1 MDGRDTYRYTAI
13 HKEIHSLYDETRDEA
28 NSPGVGIPGA
38 KGLVHCPTRR
48 ACGRE
53 AGLHPARPS
62 PPPAPGEV
70 PRIVRQYRNPALP
83 LRAALSL
90 PLPRPRAALLAL
102 CLLTAACGQGKPP
115 EKKAQEVGFVTL
127 TTQDVTVSTELPGR
141 TASTMMSE
149 VRPQVAGVIQKRLFT
164 EGSYVQAGQPLYQI
178 DPQLYRASRGEAE
191 AALANAQA
199 TAAAA
204 EAKARRYRALGQ
216 SEAVS
221 AQDRDDVIAAARQ
234 ASAGVQQARAS
245 LQTASINL
253 TFTQVRAPISGRI
266 GRSAVTPGA
275 LVTASQATPLAI
287 IQQLDPIFVDIT
299 QSSASL
305 LALRRALAA
314 GKALPASAVIRL
326 KLDDGSDYPYEGRVE
341 FAEPIVDPN
350 SGTVTLRAR
359 FPNPD
364 GLLLP
369 GMFVRVVAPQSVVP
383 RAVLAPQ
390 QGITRDPKGNATAL
404 VVTKANK
411 VERRTVTAAQAIGD
425 KWLITA
431 GLKAGDRLIVEGTDK
446 VMPDDKVRPV
456 PVTPA
461 R

>member
-1 MDGRDTYRYTAI
+1 
-13 HKEIHSLYDETRDEA
+13 
-28 NSPGVGIPGA
+28 
-38 KGLVHCPTRR
+38 
-48 ACGRE
+48 
-53 AGLHPARPS
+53 
-62 PPPAPGEV
+62 
-70 PRIVRQYRNPALP
+70 
-83 LRAALSL
+83 
-90 PLPRPRAALLAL
+90 
-102 CLLTAACGQGKPP
+102 
-115 EKKAQEVGFVTL
+115 
-127 TTQDVTVSTELPGR
+127 
-141 TASTMMSE
+141 MMSE
-149 VRPQVAGVIQKRLFT
+149 VRPQVAGVSQKRLFT
-164 EGSYVQAGQPLYQI
+164 EGSYVRAGQPLYQI

-234 ASAGVQQARAS
+234 ASAAVQQARAS

-305 LALRRALAA
+305 LQLRRALAA

-326 KLDDGSDYPYEGRVE
+326 KLDDGSDYPYKGRVE

-369 GMFVRVVAPQSVVP
+369 GMFVRVVAPQSVMP
-383 RAVLAPQ
+383 RAILAPQ
-390 QGITRDPKGNATAL
+390 QGITRDPKGNASAL
-404 VVTKANK
+404 VVNRADK

-456 PVTPA
+456 PVTLA